1 MCAKGRHAFTEK
13 WVRSIYDAEEVL
25 KVLRAEVPTVLKSS
39 FVRVLHGT
47 YFSAASVTEWRGE
60 TVMGVG
66 RVAMTEAVMEGL
78 EAGYRR
84 YILGTA

>member
-1 MCAKGRHAFTEK
+1 MDTERG
-13 WVRSIYDAEEVL
+13 W
-25 KVLRAEVPTVLKSS
+25 KVVPSEVPEGADLLGAAVEAL
-39 FVRVLHGT
+39 G
-47 YFSAASVTEWRGE
+47 SAASVTEWRVE